1 MSDAE
6 NLRELAAVL
15 ATVLA
20 QSKATRITAEW
31 DGGVTLNVTETS
43 AVAEHF
49 YTPKEER

>member
-20 QSKATRITAEW
+20 QSKATRITAQRGSAYPLIGGPTTPPTREEMFT
-31 DGGVTLNVTETS
+31 DG
-43 AVAEHF
+43 
-49 YTPKEER
+49 